1 MWDLPA
7 RKIGASMPDSSI
19 LRHWWEAGYQ
29 PLYCLPNEHR
39 VHVPRKGT
47 TGSAPWPAVMP
58 APPAGAAY
66 RPAVRLPAGV
76 VALDVDCDRP
86 EQPGKDGWSTLERMA
101 ATLGPLPATY
111 RLTAR
116 GPFQRSGRYLFRVPA
131 GVRLTDAPFTAA
143 GGAVEV
149 IRVDHRFSWAPG
161 DIHPATGTAVVC
173 YDPDGAPLPN
183 NTLPHVS
190 ALPELPAVWYQ
201 DQQARELS
209 TGPSPAVDRGAA
221 LSAEDKAWKEFVAHQ
236 PGDGGLRIA
245 LISWGRLAAGRL
257 LVDGMGEGELAAALW
272 AACET
277 HPSWGLPEW
286 LPGPTE
292 EAIEYA
298 VGKALESPPTIRA
311 TGVTEWDELYP
322 TKARGVGEQPAP
334 LPEAVG
340 SGGWRLDLQRGS
352 DTEFIVPEWL
362 WEHDGVGRIPTRAVT
377 LCAGKGG
384 TGKSTFTLWLA
395 AQLTRGTLPGMHQG
409 TPRDVLIYGV
419 EDAWDAVIAPRL
431 AAAGADMDRVF
442 AIKGLVDDAG
452 NQLGM
457 NWQNLEPLVNA
468 CADPALDV
476 ALLIVDPL
484 ITALP
489 KGTNSNSDVDV
500 TKLLLELA
508 KVAEHSN
515 IAIVGLAH
523 VNKNSDSGLDN
534 LLRGSGAWRDRIR
547 ALLLFIYD
555 VENKKHL
562 MGQNKNSYD
571 RSDELS
577 ALEYRL
583 DQVARLDAA
592 GRQMTRARTGTSV
605 VDSTFT
611 LVGESTSTLAD
622 AADGQRRN
630 QRAVEASEDLQWIAE
645 ALAAGPLPSRELEH
659 LYSGQF
665 DQSVQWP
672 TLKGKMGKAKAH
684 FETSPTM
691 AGGGK
696 GALGWSWRLTEAG
709 FKAYGLSR
717 IVDTEIPWTTPTAPP
732 PT

>member
-39 VHVPRKGT
+39 VYVPRKGT

-58 APPAGAAY
+58 TPPAGAAY
-66 RPAVRLPAGV
+66 RPAVRLPVGV

-101 ATLGPLPATY
+101 TTLGPLPATY

-116 GPFQRSGRYLFRVPA
+116 GPFQRSGRYLFRVLT

-173 YDPDGAPLPN
+173 YDPDGTPLPN
-183 NTLPHVS
+183 SALPHIS
-190 ALPELPAVWYQ
+190 LLPELPAKWCYNQ
-201 DQQARELS
+201 PAPISS
-209 TGPSPAVDRGAA
+209 TGPSPAVEKVRAVAAVEWDRAVTDLDA
-221 LSAEDKAWKEFVAHQ
+221 L
-236 PGDGGLRIA
+236 
-245 LISWGRLAAGRL
+245 LAAGVRGQWEYSSML
-257 LVDGMGEGELAAALW
+257 DAAWHLAKLSPEHAVEAWDAAFDRAGVEQDPADRVHITSAVDR
-272 AACET
+272 
-277 HPSWGLPEW
+277 
-286 LPGPTE
+286 
-292 EAIEYA
+292 A
-298 VGKALESPPTIRA
+298 VP
-311 TGVTEWDELYP
+311 DEIVEVDSLFANAP

-334 LPEAVG
+334 TPEAVG

-362 WEHDGVGRIPTRAVT
+362 WEHDGIGRIPTRAVT

-468 CADPALDV
+468 CADPTLDV

-665 DQSVQWP
+665 DQSVQWS

-717 IVDTEIPWTTPTAPP
+717 VVDTEIPWTTPTAPP
-732 PT
+732 LT

>member
-39 VHVPRKGT
+39 VYVPRKGT

-66 RPAVRLPAGV
+66 RPAVRLPVGV

-101 ATLGPLPATY
+101 GTLGPLPATY

-173 YDPDGAPLPN
+173 YDPDGAPLLEHG
-183 NTLPHVS
+183 LPHIS
-190 ALPELPAVWYQ
+190 LLPELPIKWCNNQPAPIS
-201 DQQARELS
+201 S

-221 LSAEDKAWKEFVAHQ
+221 LTAEDKAWKEFAAHQ
-236 PGDGGLRIA
+236 PGDGGLRTA
-245 LISWGRLAAGRL
+245 LISWARLAAGRL

-277 HPSWGLPEW
+277 HPSWGLPDW

-292 EAIEYA
+292 EAIEYV

-311 TGVTEWDELYP
+311 AGVTEWDELYP
-322 TKARGVGEQPAP
+322 TKARGAVEQPAP
-334 LPEAVG
+334 IPEAAG

-362 WEHDGVGRIPTRAVT
+362 WEHDGIGRIPTRAVT
-377 LCAGKGG
+377 LCAGVGG
-384 TGKSTFTLWLA
+384 TGKSTFTLWLG

-409 TPRDVLIYGV
+409 TPRDVLVYGV
-419 EDAWDAVIAPRL
+419 EDAWDSVIAPRF

-442 AIKGLVDDAG
+442 HIRGFVDSED
-452 NQLGM
+452 NRIGM
-457 NWQNLEPLVNA
+457 DWQNLEPVRDTLA
-468 CADPALDV
+468 TMDAAM
-476 ALLIVDPL
+476 LIVDPI

-500 TKLLLELA
+500 TRLLVALGTLA
-508 KVAEHSN
+508 DEAG
-515 IAIVGLAH
+515 IAVVGLAH
-523 VNKNSDSGLDN
+523 VGKNSDAGLNN

-555 VENKKHL
+555 AEKKKHL

-571 RSDELS
+571 RSDDLS

-583 DQVARLDAA
+583 DQVPRLDAA
-592 GRQMTRARTGTSV
+592 GGPVLRARTGTPV
-605 VDSTFT
+605 VDGVFS
-611 LVGESTSTLAD
+611 LIGETDSTLAD
-622 AADGQRRN
+622 AVDSQRRN
-630 QRAVEASEDLQWIAE
+630 QPAGRPLEELAWIAE
-645 ALAAGPLPSRELEH
+645 ALVGGPLPSKKLEEL
-659 LYSGQF
+659 YYGQE
-665 DQSVQWP
+665 DQTVQWS
-672 TLKGKMGKAKAH
+672 TLKTKMGRSKAH

-691 AGGGK
+691 AGGGR
-696 GALGWSWRLTEAG
+696 GASGWNWRLTEAG
-709 FKAYGLSR
+709 FKAYHLSST
-717 IVDTEIPWTTPTAPP
+717 VDTELPWTTPAPP
-732 PT
+732 ALT